1 MIWLIILLVIVVNV
15 FDVIKDII
23 TIIGKIVDR
32 LLK

>member
-1 MIWLIILLVIVVNV
+1 MWIFIILVIIVNV

-23 TIIGKIVDR
+23 NIIGKIVDR